1 MQIKLYRLRKR
12 ELKLKVLLAK
22 QERKVAQRDVLLK
35 VAEIDKDSLRHKI
48 GTLQRTNSLISF
60 RINLAAENMASLLAR
75 N

>member
-60 RINLAAENMASLLAR
+60 RINLAAENMACLLAR
-75 N
+75 D